1 MIEMIKLPRYFMQFF
16 GVLAVSCVF
25 AFKPFSAQAQSTTP
39 ASKSD
44 VYGITDGRTPG
55 GIRLVHLQIAD
66 EKDQTFQMFW
76 RDRQVQ
82 HQPEKASLMTLA
94 PALLVLG
101 GAGKLDGGAI
111 EEELNDL
118 GGNFRMSRGRSFALA
133 EIYAPKEQF
142 AAVANVF
149 SSVLNEPKL
158 APIVL
163 TRRKRFLL
171 SSRTAGRE
179 KPENFAQELMEIITV
194 GDHPIKNTINYDP
207 PSTISD
213 VTIADVEAW
222 RKSVLHRFSL
232 TVVAAGPMTRAEAAE
247 LTDKTFASLPETGN
261 ILEAVPFTPRSLLRT
276 IVIERKVEQSLIL
289 MGGPVRWRSGGPD
302 GIARNFAISI
312 LGGGSSSRLFI
323 AVREKL
329 GAAYGASA
337 SMSSLLGQN
346 NILMLQA
353 SVANDR
359 LVEARAAM
367 LAEYQKF
374 RETGITDAEIEP
386 LKRRMISG
394 FENSMRK
401 AGSAASSI
409 RTGLLNDLSFDA
421 PNSAVGWINSRTA
434 EQVNKL
440 ITDRLPEKL
449 TTILVVPSA
458 KGLDADCII
467 ASMEELPRCFAP

>member
-1 MIEMIKLPRYFMQFF
+1 VIEMKNYPRSFMQLLSILTFLS
-16 GVLAVSCVF
+16 VAVF
-25 AFKPFSAQAQSTTP
+25 APLPALAQSTEQ
-39 ASKSD
+39 AKKAE

-66 EKDQTFQMFW
+66 EKDQSFQMFW
-76 RDRQVQ
+76 RDREVQ
-82 HQPEKASLMTLA
+82 HKPEKAALMTLA
-94 PALLVLG
+94 PVLLVLG
-101 GAGKLDGGAI
+101 GAGTLDGGAI

-118 GGNFRMSRGRSFALA
+118 GGSFRMSRGRSSALA

-149 SSVLNEPKL
+149 ATVLNEPKL

-179 KPENFAQELMEIITV
+179 KPENFAQELLELITV

-213 VTIADVEAW
+213 VTIADIEAW
-222 RKSVLHRFSL
+222 RKSVLHRAGL

-261 ILEAVPFTPRSLLRT
+261 ILNAVPFTPRFLPKT

-302 GIARNFAISI
+302 GIARNFAMNI

-337 SMSSLLGQN
+337 SVSSLLGQN

-367 LAEYQKF
+367 FAEYQKF
-374 RETGITDAEIEP
+374 RETGVTDAEIAP

-394 FENSMRK
+394 SQNSMRK
-401 AGSAASSI
+401 AASAASVI
-409 RTGLLNDLSFDA
+409 RTGLLNDLNFDA
-421 PNSAVGWINSRTA
+421 ANSAVGWINSRTA

-440 ITDRLPEKL
+440 ISERLPEKL

-467 ASMEELPRCFAP
+467 ASIEELPRCFAP